1 MILLYLYN
9 PSYLEY
15 LYLIKDRPEHESF
28 LFMVRNHNFF
38 SIDFQF
44 VNWSHNY
51 LNFDGQFKDH

>member
-28 LFMVRNHNFF
+28 LFMVRNHNQFIIDFQFVNQNYNFF

-44 VNWSHNY
+44 VN
-51 LNFDGQFKDH
+51 